1 MSSASDFVHLH
12 LHSQYSLLDGAVRL
26 PELIERVVD
35 YGMPAV
41 AVTDH
46 GNMFGA
52 IDFYQRAISAGVK
65 PILGAEV
72 YVAPGDRRDRS
83 QRGAYH
89 LILLARDDEGYRNLK
104 YLVSM
109 A

>member
-1 MSSASDFVHLH
+1 MTTAADFVHLH

-26 PELIERVVD
+26 ADLVDRVAEL
-35 YGMPAV
+35 GMKAV

-52 IDFYQRAISAGVK
+52 ADFYIRAIAKQIK

-72 YVAPGDRRDRS
+72 YVALGDRRDRT
-83 QRGAYH
+83 QRGSHH
-89 LILLARDDEGYRNLK
+89 LILLARSDEG
-104 YLVSM
+104 
-109 A
+109 